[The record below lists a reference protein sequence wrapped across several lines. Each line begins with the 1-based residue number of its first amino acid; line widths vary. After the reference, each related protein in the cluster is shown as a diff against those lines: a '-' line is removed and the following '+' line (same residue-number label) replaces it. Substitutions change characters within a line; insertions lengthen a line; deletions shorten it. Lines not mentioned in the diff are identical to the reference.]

1 MKQLFLI
8 IFILLLIG
16 CPDNKYDYDIIITDF
31 AVNLDEL
38 NSEYDD
44 YNMDLP
50 YPAQRMDIYF
60 SSNRNS
66 LGNDFDIV
74 AGKMDFS
81 FHSEDDILNVSIPN
95 DNPPWESEMIF
106 PKINTENNEFG
117 PFTYYSG
124 DDMLFMYATELNDTF
139 AINFIELTN
148 WNHSIEHVVT
158 NPIKISKINEF
169 GDNLYPTIS
178 SDKTELFFCSN
189 RHDTVFNIYSGV
201 YNSEITK
208 QLLIS
213 ESIKI
218 EKNAILSSVFDD
230 KCPYVKDNIMVFTS
244 NRVGGFGGYD
254 LWYSRF
260 ENNSWIN
267 PINFGDK
274 INSENDEYRPVI
286 FQVLGFDLMI
296 FSSNRPQGKGGF
308 DLYIVKIDDF
318 HN

>member
-8 IFILLLIG
+8 ILILLLVG

-31 AVNLDEL
+31 AVNLNEL

-44 YNMDLP
+44 YNSLP
-50 YPAQRMDIYF
+50 AFPAQRMDIYF

-81 FHSEDDILNVSIPN
+81 FHSEDEILNVSIPL
-95 DNPPWESEMIF
+95 DSPPWESEMIF

-124 DDMLFMYATELNDTF
+124 GDMLFMYATELNDTF

-148 WNHSIEHVVT
+148 WHSSEEKLVS
-158 NPIKISKINEF
+158 NPLTISKINEF

-178 SDKTELFFCSN
+178 TDKTELFFCSN

-208 QLLIS
+208 QLLLS
-213 ESIKI
+213 ESVEI
-218 EKNAILSSVFDD
+218 EKVSALSSAFDD
-230 KCPYVKDNIMVFTS
+230 KCPYLQNDLMVFAS

-286 FQVLGFDLMI
+286 FKILGFNLMI

-308 DLYIVKIDDF
+308 DLYIVIIDDF
-318 HN
+318 YI